1 MNRSVEAGPTRSRI
15 LVGRLFALGRTRT
28 GVLALTAIGTLLV
41 RTISS
46 MTLTRLL
53 RPDDFG
59 IVGIIGSVFFTA
71 AMFTDLGFQA
81 FLVRHQ
87 RTEERHF
94 RDVIWTIHAKRGIA
108 LFALTALTSPLIA
121 WLFGKP
127 TVTLPLA
134 VASATFALEGLASL
148 SLITALRQDKSR
160 ELSLFDLGL
169 QVFQTVASIVLALW
183 LRNVWAMIAA
193 MMLQSSARTFLS
205 YRLFSGSSQRLASD
219 PAIFREFLAFSRVIL
234 VSSILTLMLAQSDK
248 IVLARLFSLRDFGLY
263 SLAISITTAPK
274 SFALSFVTRV
284 AFPVY
289 AQTWRERPS
298 ALGNTYYSVKRRASI
313 LYALG
318 CGALI
323 GGAPLLIAIL
333 YDPRY
338 AAASTY
344 ISLIMISVA
353 LQITNTSA
361 TELLT
366 AAGEMKALV
375 HVNLV
380 RLVWLAIAMPLGFWF
395 GGPIGIVAAV
405 GLIEM
410 PATMFNW
417 ILLQR
422 LNVLDW
428 REELLNLGLIGGT
441 ALIASAGSTLA
452 LRLMPHL

>member
-1 MNRSVEAGPTRSRI
+1 
-15 LVGRLFALGRTRT
+15 
-28 GVLALTAIGTLLV
+28 
-41 RTISS
+41 
-46 MTLTRLL
+46 
-53 RPDDFG
+53 
-59 IVGIIGSVFFTA
+59 
-71 AMFTDLGFQA
+71 
-81 FLVRHQ
+81 
-87 RTEERHF
+87 
-94 RDVIWTIHAKRGIA
+94 
-108 LFALTALTSPLIA
+108 
-121 WLFGKP
+121 
-127 TVTLPLA
+127 
-134 VASATFALEGLASL
+134 
-148 SLITALRQDKSR
+148 
-160 ELSLFDLGL
+160 
-169 QVFQTVASIVLALW
+169 
-183 LRNVWAMIAA
+183 
-193 MMLQSSARTFLS
+193 
-205 YRLFSGSSQRLASD
+205 
-219 PAIFREFLAFSRVIL
+219 